1 MNENKDNRPDGNRPD
16 RNGPGNQG
24 PNKNRQTILAFLIC
38 LLVTLVCLSFITE
51 IRNGGTGEI
60 TYDKFIE
67 MVDKDQIKEVTL
79 QSGILTVEPKL
90 QGSSYKKMTY
100 RVNQMENI
108 DALTKRLEGKDIIFK
123 YEQPDALMEALSMLL
138 SIVLPTV
145 VMFGMLMFFM
155 RRMNRGN
162 GGIMGVG
169 KSRAKAYVQ
178 KETGITFKNVAGQ
191 DEAKESLQEVVD
203 FLHNPGKYTAVGAK
217 LPKGALL
224 VGPPGTGKTL
234 LAKAV
239 AGEAKVPFFSLSGSE
254 FVEMFVGVGAS
265 RVRDLFEEAKK
276 NAPGIVFI
284 DEIDA
289 IGKSRDS
296 HYGGGNDERE
306 QTLNQLLA
314 EMDGFDTSKGLL
326 ILAATNRPEVL
337 DPALLRPGRFD
348 RRVIVDRPDLK
359 GRVEIL
365 KVHAKDVLLDETVDL
380 DAIALATSGAVGSD
394 LANMINEAAILAVKN
409 GRKAVSQKD
418 LLESV
423 EVVLVGKEKK
433 DRILSP
439 QERKIVSYHEVGH
452 ALVSALQKDAEP
464 VQKITIVPRTMGALG
479 YVMHVPEEEKFLN
492 TQKELEAML
501 VGYLGGRAA
510 EEIVFDTV
518 TTGAA
523 NDIEQ
528 ATKVARA
535 MITQYGMSQ
544 KFGLMG
550 LASQENQYLS
560 GRAVLNCGDD
570 TATEIDHEVM
580 KLLHD
585 SYEESKRLLRGHRT
599 ALDKIAEYL
608 IRKETITG
616 KEFMKIFRAVERGME
631 IPENLDELVF
641 PEDVKELEDKAENQE
656 TEISQ
661 SHSAETSVSADE
673 LSGEEETVSSEAEP
687 ENKNQKSVSMETE
700 PAEEGVQ
707 GEQKKED
714 SSVSEDDQKQQE
726 SEHVSD

>member
-1 MNENKDNRPDGNRPD
+1 MNNNLDNNPNGKRPDNRDPRK
-16 RNGPGNQG
+16 QG
-24 PNKNRQTILAFLIC
+24 SNKNHQSILAFLIC
-38 LLVTLVCLSFITE
+38 LLVTLVCLSLFT
-51 IRNGGTGEI
+51 NMLQDHSSEI
-60 TYDKFIE
+60 TYDKFID
-67 MVDKDQIKEVTL
+67 MVEKDQVKEVTL
-79 QSGILTVEPKL
+79 QSDTLTIVPKKQTSPYSEITYYTNQVEDE
-90 QGSSYKKMTY
+90 T
-100 RVNQMENI
+100 
-108 DALTKRLEGKDIIFK
+108 ALTKRLEGTGIIFK
-123 YEQPDALMEALSMLL
+123 SEPPDAFGEFMSMMLSVL
-138 SIVLPTV
+138 LPTLLLFV
-145 VMFGMLMFFM
+145 LLMFFM
-155 RRMNRGN
+155 RRMNK
-162 GGIMGVG
+162 GGGMMGVG

-178 KETGITFKNVAGQ
+178 KETGITFKDVAGQ

-203 FLHNPGKYTAVGAK
+203 FLHNPGKYTEIGAK

-239 AGEAKVPFFSLSGSE
+239 AGEAHVPFFSLSGSE

-276 NAPGIVFI
+276 NAPCIVFI

-359 GRVEIL
+359 GRVDIL
-365 KVHAKDVLLDETVDL
+365 KVHAKNVLLDDTVDF

-394 LANMINEAAILAVKN
+394 LANMVNEAAILAVKN

-479 YVMHVPEEEKFLN
+479 YVMQVPEEEKYLN
-492 TQKELEAML
+492 TKKELEAML

-518 TTGAA
+518 TTGAS

-535 MITQYGMSQ
+535 MITQYGMSE

-550 LASQENQYLS
+550 LATQEDRYLT

-570 TATEIDHEVM
+570 TATEVDHEVM
-580 KLLHD
+580 ALMHR
-585 SYEESKRLLRGHRT
+585 SYEEAKTLLSGHRK
-599 ALDKIAEYL
+599 ALDKIADYL

-616 KEFMKIFRAVERGME
+616 KEFMKIFRAVEKGMDV
-631 IPENLDELVF
+631 PENLDEL
-641 PEDVKELEDKAENQE
+641 DLNQLEDKEPAQ
-656 TEISQ
+656 
-661 SHSAETSVSADE
+661 AETDKEESQIAEKFVQAETDKEESQILEVSA
-673 LSGEEETVSSEAEP
+673 
-687 ENKNQKSVSMETE
+687 QTE
-700 PAEEGVQ
+700 PTEE
-707 GEQKKED
+707 
-714 SSVSEDDQKQQE
+714 
-726 SEHVSD
+726 